1 MFKLTRVLSTFSAI
15 LSDSLFALVSL
26 GVFLKRLVMSLQ
38 QLTEHNRTAKVIA
51 TTDIIRIIFL

>member
-1 MFKLTRVLSTFSAI
+1 VFRLTRVLSAFSAI

-51 TTDIIRIIFL
+51 TADIIIIIFL